1 MFTSTSP
8 QPRKNHTTA
17 QERRELRRKLPAI
30 DERQRYPIQ
39 PDALAYLDCSRK
51 TFYEDVK
58 AGRIR
63 LIKVGRRSY
72 VPGSE
77 LVRLSQVPAACARR
91 DVHRL

>member
-1 MFTSTSP
+1 MSTANTP
-8 QPRKNHTTA
+8 QPRKAHTTA
-17 QERRELRRKLPAI
+17 QERRELRRTLPAI

-51 TFYEDVK
+51 TFYEYVK

-72 VPGSE
+72 APGSE
-77 LVRLSQVPAACARR
+77 LVRLSQVPEASAA
-91 DVHRL
+91 